1 MAHAHTPRILSMQFI
16 FWRRFRVS
24 LSRLRF
30 TRQSP
35 SSLREEGVGQEG
47 RPFLPLMAFAS
58 ELDCGPDLD

>member
-1 MAHAHTPRILSMQFI
+1 MQFI

-35 SSLREEGVGQEG
+35 SSLREERVGQEG
-47 RPFLPLMAFAS
+47 RPFLPLTAFAS
-58 ELDCGPDLD
+58 ELDYGPDLD